1 MMIMITVLDDG
12 NGDDLHIIQTQFHQL
27 LDNDSDVVSLIC
39 DSDNDKGDDEVERN
53 NDEGWKGTRRGKI
66 GS

>member
-12 NGDDLHIIQTQFHQL
+12 NGDDLHIIQTQCHQL
-27 LDNDSDVVSLIC
+27 LDNDSDVVSLIR

-53 NDEGWKGTRRGKI
+53 DDEG
-66 GS
+66 